1 MTADLGKGSTP
12 MHVVVPT
19 RRVLLLAGPAALV
32 LATAVACSS
41 STSPG
46 TSTVATSG
54 SSSSATSS
62 GGAASSADALAVA
75 TNSSLGQI
83 VTTGSGR
90 TVYRFD
96 ADSTNPSK
104 SNCTGGCSSLW
115 PPVLVTGSGT
125 PAVMGVNS
133 SQVGEVT
140 RGLGRHMVGSEPGRR
155 AGQVRRLRI
164 HQQQPLVDRRRLR
177 LLIGSA
183 PTRPEPV
190 TSPRDHPP
198 GRIASLRDPTG
209 RREEP

>member
-1 MTADLGKGSTP
+1 

-41 STSPG
+41 SASPG

-62 GGAASSADALAVA
+62 GGAASSADALAVT

-96 ADSTNPSK
+96 ADSTSPSK

-115 PPVLVTGSGT
+115 PPVLATGSGT

-133 SQVGEVT
+133 SQLGEVT
-140 RGLGRHMVGSEPGRR
+140 RSDGSKQLTLAGSPLYTYSGDTAAGTAAGEGSGGTWWAVSPAGSRVKPG
-155 AGQVRRLRI
+155 
-164 HQQQPLVDRRRLR
+164 
-177 LLIGSA
+177 GSGS
-183 PTRPEPV
+183 TS
-190 TSPRDHPP
+190 TSP
-198 GRIASLRDPTG
+198 SPTG
-209 RREEP
+209 GGYGY

>member
-1 MTADLGKGSTP
+1 

-46 TSTVATSG
+46 TSTAATSG
-54 SSSSATSS
+54 SSSSATSG

-104 SNCTGGCSSLW
+104 SNCTGSCNSLW
-115 PPVLVTGSGT
+115 PPVLATGSGT
-125 PAVMGVNS
+125 PAVMGVS
-133 SQVGEVT
+133 SSLVGEITLPDGHKQLTLAGSPLYTYSGDTAAGTATGEGSGGTWWAVSTTGT
-140 RGLGRHMVGSEPGRR
+140 RVKSGGGS
-155 AGQVRRLRI
+155 
-164 HQQQPLVDRRRLR
+164 
-177 LLIGSA
+177 GS
-183 PTRPEPV
+183 
-190 TSPRDHPP
+190 TSPSPSP
-198 GRIASLRDPTG
+198 SSTG
-209 RREEP
+209 GGGYGY

>member
-1 MTADLGKGSTP
+1 

-54 SSSSATSS
+54 SSSSATS
-62 GGAASSADALAVA
+62 GGSAASSADALAVA
-75 TNSSLGQI
+75 TNSSLGPI

-104 SNCTGGCSSLW
+104 SNCTGGCASLW
-115 PPVLVTGSGT
+115 PPVLVTGSGM
-125 PAVMGVNS
+125 PAVTGVDS
-133 SQVGEVT
+133 SQLGEVT
-140 RGLGRHMVGSEPGRR
+140 RSDGGKQLTLAGSPLYTYSGDTA
-155 AGQVRRLRI
+155 AGTAAGE
-164 HQQQPLVDRRRLR
+164 
-177 LLIGSA
+177 GSGGTWWA
-183 PTRPEPV
+183 V
-190 TSPRDHPP
+190 SPAGARVKS
-198 GRIASLRDPTG
+198 GGGSGSTG
-209 RREEP
+209 SSPSSTGGGYGY

>member
-1 MTADLGKGSTP
+1 MTADLGKGSNP
-12 MHVVVPT
+12 MHLVVPT

-54 SSSSATSS
+54 SSSGATSS
-62 GGAASSADALAVA
+62 GGAASSANALVVA

-96 ADSTNPSK
+96 ADSTSPSK

-115 PPVLVTGSGT
+115 PPVLATGSGT

-133 SQVGEVT
+133 SQIGEVT
-140 RGLGRHMVGSEPGRR
+140 RSDGSKQLTL
-155 AGQVRRLRI
+155 AGS
-164 HQQQPLVDRRRLR
+164 PLYTYSGDTAAGTAAGE
-177 LLIGSA
+177 GSGGTWWA
-183 PTRPEPV
+183 V
-190 TSPRDHPP
+190 S
-198 GRIASLRDPTG
+198 PTG
-209 RREEP
+209 TRVKPGGGSGSTSSSPSSTGGGYGY